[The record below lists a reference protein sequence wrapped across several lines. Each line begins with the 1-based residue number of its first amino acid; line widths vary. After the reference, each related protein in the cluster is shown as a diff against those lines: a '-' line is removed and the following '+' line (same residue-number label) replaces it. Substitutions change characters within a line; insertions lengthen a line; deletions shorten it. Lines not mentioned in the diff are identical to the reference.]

1 MSHHTGQKVSKQR
14 SRQAVRQEN
23 RQTDILTDRQTD
35 RLADG
40 RTGRQTD
47 RRIGGQADRQRCV
60 ATLQFI
66 VLELILIRWRGKPS
80 YSPLAKIR
88 NKESKFVSTP
98 VCEGFKG

>member
-1 MSHHTGQKVSKQR
+1 MFHYVPPHGSKGKQAKKQAGGQAGKQ
-14 SRQAVRQEN
+14 
-23 RQTDILTDRQTD
+23 TDRQIF
-35 RLADG
+35 G
-40 RTGRQTD
+40 QTD
-47 RRIGGQADRQRCV
+47 TQTGGQADRQRCV

-66 VLELILIRWRGKPS
+66 FLELILIRWRGKPS

>member
-1 MSHHTGQKVSKQR
+1 MSHHTGQEVSKQR

-35 RLADG
+35 WRMD
-40 RTGRQTD
+40 
-47 RRIGGQADRQRCV
+47 GQADRQRCV

-80 YSPLAKIR
+80 YSPLAK
-88 NKESKFVSTP
+88 NSK
-98 VCEGFKG
+98 